1 METRKTLKRA
11 SESSVF
17 VLSCTK
23 TSGDK
28 SLSFI
33 CYNDISGKM
42 HRDNWNGKIL
52 CLKRW
57 ISLQKCLWCAIY
69 WWVIIHRQVIVIK
82 NYWHVPPSVNFVLE
96 TNFCI
101 TKSGIDEDHQ
111 KRKLLPSILYLL
123 IFNKIVS
130 INLVAKKKPWTNETP
145 YSLNHENDAI
155 NYWVCAH
162 KPTP

>member
-1 METRKTLKRA
+1 MMETQKTLKRA

-42 HRDNWNGKIL
+42 HRDNWNGKIP

-69 WWVIIHRQVIVIK
+69 WWVIHRQVIVIK
-82 NYWHVPPSVNFVLE
+82 NYWHVPPSVNLWHHE
-96 TNFCI
+96 
-101 TKSGIDEDHQ
+101 KQ
-111 KRKLLPSILYLL
+111 KKLMWYLWFHKAHKVDWKGKIPCLRSSI
-123 IFNKIVS
+123 
-130 INLVAKKKPWTNETP
+130 
-145 YSLNHENDAI
+145 SLQNCSWCA
-155 NYWVCAH
+155 NYWQVIFSQA
-162 KPTP
+162 